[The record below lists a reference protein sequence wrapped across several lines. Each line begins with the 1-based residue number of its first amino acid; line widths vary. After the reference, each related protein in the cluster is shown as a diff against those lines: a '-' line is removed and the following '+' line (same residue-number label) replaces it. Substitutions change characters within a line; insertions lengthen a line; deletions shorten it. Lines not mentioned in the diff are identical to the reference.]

1 LSSGEPDA
9 KISLWFLIYLEALYF
24 MFKVI
29 IIDRIRK
36 AKSILVACLKLF
48 FRFSC
53 PNFDSE
59 KIRGPKRKER
69 CKEWQ

>member
-1 LSSGEPDA
+1 
-9 KISLWFLIYLEALYF
+9 

-36 AKSILVACLKLF
+36 AKSILVAYLAVKLF

-59 KIRGPKRKER
+59 KIREPKRKER

>member
-1 LSSGEPDA
+1 VV
-9 KISLWFLIYLEALYF
+9 LIYLEALYF

-29 IIDRIRK
+29 IIIDRIRK
-36 AKSILVACLKLF
+36 AKSIVAYLSCELF

-59 KIRGPKRKER
+59 KIRSQNEKKGVKR
-69 CKEWQ
+69 Q